1 MEQTN
6 HVIFGYYV
14 YVKDNP
20 RKLQRSGVKDVIT
33 HDSFLEMTWKIRAIA
48 DARISIKGTLVVY
61 TSPDGM
67 AIDEHTY
74 ASIRPGDTLNAIID
88 YDCNHDRSAVGM
100 DSYLAIAED
109 MHRRLAHPEAAN
121 GNPAESRVS
130 PSSHWRQA
138 LNPTSACQSHPQR
151 SPAAPRTG
159 RSRPAGTT
167 ARPPGRSRSTE

>member
-6 HVIFGYYV
+6 RVIFGYYV
-14 YVKDNP
+14 YIKNDP
-20 RKLQRSGVKDVIT
+20 RKLQRSRVKDVIT
-33 HDSFLEMTWKIRAIA
+33 HSSFLEMTRKIRAIA

-61 TSPDGM
+61 TSPDGV

-74 ASIRPGDTLNAIID
+74 GSIRPGDTLNAIID

-121 GNPAESRVS
+121 GNPTESRVS
-130 PSSHWRQA
+130 PSSHQA
-138 LNPTSACQSHPQR
+138 LPSLNPAHPRR